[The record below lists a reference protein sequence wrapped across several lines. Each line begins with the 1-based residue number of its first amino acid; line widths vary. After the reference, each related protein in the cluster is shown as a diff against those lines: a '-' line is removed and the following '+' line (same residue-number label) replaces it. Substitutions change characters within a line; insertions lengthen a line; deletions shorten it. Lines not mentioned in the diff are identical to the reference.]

1 MSTGTT
7 KELIRQ
13 WWEVVNQGTGVERV
27 DDFYT
32 ADYVL
37 HDPSQ
42 PEPIRGIEGVRA
54 FVAAIATGFPD
65 IKITIDDLLAEGD
78 KVIHRVTAR
87 GTHQGAFQG
96 IPATGKSVE
105 IWIMVISRIANNKIA
120 EEWELVDTLRMLQQ
134 LGVVPL

>member
-1 MSTGTT
+1 MSTETN

-27 DDFYT
+27 DNFYT

-65 IKITIDDLLAEGD
+65 ITITIDDLLAEGD